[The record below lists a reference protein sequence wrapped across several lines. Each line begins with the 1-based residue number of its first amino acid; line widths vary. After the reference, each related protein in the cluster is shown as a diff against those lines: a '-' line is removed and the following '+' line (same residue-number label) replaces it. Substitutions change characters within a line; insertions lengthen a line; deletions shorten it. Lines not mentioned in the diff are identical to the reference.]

1 MMPLD
6 VVAAREAIRDLLTR
20 YTYPG
25 DRGQVVTLAA
35 CFAEDGTLE
44 FPGAVATGPEAIMA
58 ALTSGERNPERT
70 FVRHHITNPQI
81 DVAADGQTATV
92 RSYFHVIS
100 NHGPDHAG
108 VYNDRVRL
116 TADGWRFAYRQ
127 VRVDWQAETSLF
139 RPMTTR

>member
-1 MMPLD
+1 MMPSD

-25 DRGQVVTLAA
+25 DRGQVAALAA

-44 FPGAVATGPEAIMA
+44 FPGAIATGPAAIAA
-58 ALTSGERNPERT
+58 ALTSGAPDPART
-70 FVRHHITNPQI
+70 FVRHHITHPQI
-81 DVAADGQTATV
+81 DLAADGHTATV

-108 VYNDRVRL
+108 VYNDRLRL
-116 TADGWRFAYRQ
+116 TPDGWRFAYRQ
-127 VRVDWQAETSLF
+127 VRIDWQAETSLF
-139 RPMTTR
+139 RPMASR